1 MNKRETKPLS
11 EILKEC
17 LRENGLE
24 TPLLQKRLI
33 NSWAKVMGKT
43 VDSYTGDKF
52 IKNQTLFVKIFN
64 PALRADLTMMRE
76 RIVAN
81 LNKEVGSKVIFHI
94 KFF

>member
-1 MNKRETKPLS
+1 MFRRDTKPLS
-11 EILKEC
+11 EILSDC

-24 TPLLQKRLI
+24 TPLLQKRLL
-33 NSWAKVMGKT
+33 NSWAKVMGPT
-43 VDSYTGDKF
+43 INGYTGDKF

-76 RIVAN
+76 RIVQN
-81 LNKEVGSKVIFHI
+81 LNNEVGSKVIYHI